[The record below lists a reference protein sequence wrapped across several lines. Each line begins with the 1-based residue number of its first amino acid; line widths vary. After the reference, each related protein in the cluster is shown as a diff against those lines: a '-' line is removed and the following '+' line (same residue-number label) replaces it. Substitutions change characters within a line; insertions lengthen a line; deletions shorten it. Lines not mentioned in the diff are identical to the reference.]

1 MFMHWREVVS
11 QPLMRFED
19 SGLSGVR
26 RRDAVANSKQRRL
39 VMNIARITST
49 FVTCVLLLVCS
60 LSAQVTDTSLSASI
74 DLLWGVK
81 IPMRDGIQLN
91 ATVYKP
97 KGAGPLPVI
106 LTLTPYIADTYHDD
120 ALYFAQNGYVFVMV
134 DVRGRGNSQGIF
146 TPFLQEAKDGYDIV
160 AWLARQ
166 SWSNGSIAMN
176 GASYDGYDQWAT
188 AKEFPPN
195 LKTIVP
201 TAAAMPSV
209 DIPFWKNIW
218 YPYDVQ
224 WITIT
229 SGTTLNKKL
238 FAESAFWIQKFREL
252 YLEHRAFKELDTIV
266 GNPSAVFHEWIAHP
280 YPDPYW
286 DAFNPNADQFA
297 RINMPILTITGYY
310 DGDQPGAL
318 EYYRQ
323 HMKFGSREAR
333 DRHYLIIGP
342 WDHAGTYS
350 PIKEVGGLVFGDSSV
365 LTMNKFH
372 KEWYDWVLKSGQKPE
387 FLKNRVAYYVVGKDE
402 WKYADSLEA
411 IGTDKRLFYL
421 DSDGGRTNDAFHS
434 GYLTE
439 ARATKCTLDSFA
451 YNPLDTQPAELDKE
465 EIENYL
471 TDGRYALNLFGNG
484 LVYHTEPF
492 AESTEVSGYT
502 KLVLW
507 ISMDVPDADFQA
519 TLYEIMPDGRSISL
533 ASDLLRARF
542 RESLREEKLVKPGE
556 ILKYEFGGFYWFS
569 RCVAEG
575 SRLRLVIACPNSI
588 YLQKNYNSGKNV
600 VEETG
605 KDARTAH
612 IKVYHDAEHPS
623 YLELPI
629 GK

>member
-1 MFMHWREVVS
+1 
-11 QPLMRFED
+11 
-19 SGLSGVR
+19 
-26 RRDAVANSKQRRL
+26 
-39 VMNIARITST
+39 MNIAKITST
-49 FVTCVLLLVCS
+49 LAVCVLFLVGG
-60 LSAQVTDTSLSASI
+60 LFAQVADTSLSASV
-74 DLLWGVK
+74 DLLWGVN

-106 LTLTPYIADTYHDD
+106 FTFTPYIADTYHNE
-120 ALYFAQNGYVFVMV
+120 AFYFAQNGYVFVMV
-134 DVRGRGNSQGIF
+134 DVRGRGNSQGTF

-201 TAAAMPSV
+201 TAAAMPSI

-218 YPYDVQ
+218 DLYDIQ
-224 WITIT
+224 WITLT
-229 SGTTLNKKL
+229 NGVTLNKKL
-238 FAESAFWIQKFREL
+238 FAESSFWIQKYREL
-252 YLEHRAFKELDTIV
+252 YLEHRAFRELDTIV
-266 GNPSAVFHEWIAHP
+266 GNPSAIFQEWLAHP
-280 YPDPYW
+280 CPDSFW
-286 DAFNPNADQFA
+286 DACNPTTEQFS
-297 RINMPILTITGYY
+297 RIDLPILTITGYY
-310 DGDQPGAL
+310 DGDQPGAM
-318 EYYRQ
+318 EFYKR
-323 HMKFGSREAR
+323 HMMFGSRTAK

-342 WDHAGTYS
+342 WDHGGTDT
-350 PIKEVGGLVFGDSSV
+350 PTKEVGGLVFGDACV
-365 LTMNKFH
+365 LDMNKLH

-387 FLKNRVAYYVVGKDE
+387 FLKNRITYYVVGKDE
-402 WKYADSLEA
+402 WKYAESLEA
-411 IGTDKRLFYL
+411 IGVDKRVFYL

-439 ARATKCTLDSFA
+439 AEASKRASDSFV
-451 YNPLDTQPAELDKE
+451 YDPLDTRPAELDKE

-471 TDGRYALNLFGNG
+471 TDERYALNLFGNG

-492 AESTEVSGYT
+492 AESTELSGYT

-519 TLYEIMPDGRSISL
+519 TLYEIMPDGKSISL
-533 ASDLLRARF
+533 ASDRLRARF

-569 RCVAEG
+569 RYVAKG
-575 SRLRLVIACPNSI
+575 SRLRLVITCPNSI
-588 YLQKNYNSGKNV
+588 YTQKNYNSGKNV
-600 VEETG
+600 IEETG
-605 KDARTAH
+605 QDARTAH
-612 IKVYHDAEHPS
+612 ITVHHDATHPS
-623 YLELPI
+623 YLELPL

>member
-1 MFMHWREVVS
+1 MKFAKTTSMLVACVMS
-11 QPLMRFED
+11 LV
-19 SGLSGVR
+19 SGL
-26 RRDAVANSKQRRL
+26 
-39 VMNIARITST
+39 
-49 FVTCVLLLVCS
+49 F
-60 LSAQVTDTSLSASI
+60 AQVGDTSRSSSI

-81 IPMRDGIQLN
+81 IPMRNGIQLN

-106 LTLTPYIADTYHDD
+106 LTLTPYIADTYHAD
-120 ALYFAQNGYVFVMV
+120 APYFAQNGYVFVIV
-134 DVRGRGNSQGIF
+134 DTRGRGNSQGIF

-166 SWSNGSIAMN
+166 SWCNGSIAMN

-188 AKEFPPN
+188 AKEFPPG

-201 TAAAMPSV
+201 TAAGMPSV
-209 DIPFWKNIW
+209 DLPCWKNIW
-218 YPYDVQ
+218 DPFDIQ

-229 SGTTLNKKL
+229 SGVTLNRKL
-238 FAESAFWIQKFREL
+238 FADSQFWIQKFREL
-252 YLEHRAFKELDTIV
+252 YLEHRAFKELDQIV
-266 GNPSAVFHEWIAHP
+266 GNPSTIFQEWIAHP
-280 YPDPYW
+280 TPDSFW
-286 DAFNPNADQFA
+286 DAYLPSAEQFA

-318 EYYRQ
+318 GFYTR

-333 DRHYLIIGP
+333 DRHYLILGP

-350 PIKEVGGLVFGDSSV
+350 PIKEFGGLVFGDSSV
-365 LTMNKFH
+365 FDMNKFH
-372 KEWYDWVLKSGQKPE
+372 KDWYDWVLKSGQKPG

-402 WKYADSLEA
+402 WKYADSIEA
-411 IGTDKRLFYL
+411 IGADKRLFYL

-439 ARATKCTLDSFA
+439 ARATKYAPDSFA

-471 TDGRYALNLFGNG
+471 TDERYALNLFGNG
-484 LVYHTEPF
+484 LIYHTEPF

-519 TLYEIMPDGRSISL
+519 TLYEIMPDGKSISL
-533 ASDLLRARF
+533 ASDRLRARY

-556 ILKYEFGGFYWFS
+556 ILKCEFDGFYWFS
-569 RCVAEG
+569 RYVAKG
-575 SRLRLVIACPNSI
+575 SRLRLVITCPNSI
-588 YLQKNYNSGKNV
+588 YIQKNYNSGKNV
-600 VEETG
+600 IEETG
-605 KDARTAH
+605 SDARTAH
-612 IKVYHDAEHPS
+612 IKVYHDTQHSS